1 MCQESKPR
9 NLVWSSSQFNNAN
22 RVHLHPKQ
30 MPVTSCR
37 CIQKA
42 WLASRVIPRRRG
54 SYLMPG
60 AHRPINEA
68 NIRLAITIARGCAF
82 DLFRVLWGLHPVRTT
97 LMMIVN
103 VVRGLFPAF
112 RGYSQAMIVD
122 EVGGPRKLFFCVS
135 LVPKLQNLI
144 SSGCFTWSRLLKLLV
159 AEIFRRA
166 VETAVD
172 SFAYAHIFRL
182 RSFFF
187 HT

>member
-1 MCQESKPR
+1 MCQESGPPD
-9 NLVWSSSQFNNAN
+9 LWSSQPANAN
-22 RVHLHPKQ
+22 RPPHPKQ
-30 MPVTSCR
+30 KSVTTCR

-42 WLASRVIPRRRG
+42 WLASRIIPRHKG

-68 NIRLAITIARGCAF
+68 NIRLAITITRGCAF
-82 DLFRVLWGLHPVRTT
+82 DLFIVLWSLHPVRTT
-97 LMMIVN
+97 LMMIIN

-122 EVGGPRKLFFCVS
+122 EVGQPHKFAFRLS
-135 LVPKLQNLI
+135 LISRNKLQNLI

-166 VETAVD
+166 IETAID
-172 SFAYAHIFRL
+172 SFA
-182 RSFFF
+182 
-187 HT
+187 